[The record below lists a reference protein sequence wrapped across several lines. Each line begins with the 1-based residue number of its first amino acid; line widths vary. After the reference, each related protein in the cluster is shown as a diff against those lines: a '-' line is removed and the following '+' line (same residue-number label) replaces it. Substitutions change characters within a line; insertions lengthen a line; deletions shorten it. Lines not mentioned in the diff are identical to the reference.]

1 MFKEGCW
8 TKIDRNSRCKDLIP
22 KLKLL
27 YVASR
32 APSTVQCY
40 LSGFQR
46 WKKWCLDM
54 NVSHFPADPVYVA
67 LYLLSIM
74 ETKESS
80 SCVVR
85 NSLYSIDWAHKIA
98 GLDVPSVHP
107 MVSAAK
113 ESSSRLY
120 GRPVVKKEVITSE
133 MLSMLAYKYFDYHP
147 SLYQART
154 VALCLTAFAGF
165 LRYDELSNLLC
176 LDVKFYPD
184 YFLLFIESS
193 KSDQYRDG
201 AWVPISSSNL
211 ITCPLRALK
220 RYADLGEIVFDSD
233 LPLFQGINGPNAK
246 AKLRSKLSYSR
257 VRELIKEAF
266 KDCIDSTLIWRS

>member
-1 MFKEGCW
+1 
-8 TKIDRNSRCKDLIP
+8 
-22 KLKLL
+22 
-27 YVASR
+27 
-32 APSTVQCY
+32 
-40 LSGFQR
+40 
-46 WKKWCLDM
+46 M

-80 SCVVR
+80 RVVR
-85 NSLYSIDWAHKIA
+85 NSLYSIGWAHKIA
-98 GLDVPSVHP
+98 GLDVPSLHP
-107 MVSAAK
+107 MVSAVK

-133 MLSMLAYKYFDYHP
+133 MLSMLAYKYFDYQP

-154 VALCLTAFAGF
+154 VALCLIAFAGF

-193 KSDQYRDG
+193 KSYQYRDG
-201 AWVPISSSNL
+201 AWVPISSSNS
-211 ITCPLRALK
+211 ITYPLRALK

-233 LPLFQGINGPNAK
+233 LPLFRGINGPNAK
-246 AKLRSKLSYSR
+246 AKLRRSKLSYSR
-257 VRELIKEAF
+257 VRELVKEAF
-266 KDCIDSTLIWRS
+266 KVCIDSTLIGVHSLRAGGASAAANNGIPDRLSVRDMVDGFSKRPRTDT

>member
-1 MFKEGCW
+1 MQGPHS
-8 TKIDRNSRCKDLIP
+8 KIKIVVCCLQGSQYGAMLFEWLSEMEEMVPGYECFSLSCGSGIRCSIP
-22 KLKLL
+22 
-27 YVASR
+27 
-32 APSTVQCY
+32 TVDH
-40 LSGFQR
+40 G
-46 WKKWCLDM
+46 
-54 NVSHFPADPVYVA
+54 N
-67 LYLLSIM
+67 
-74 ETKESS
+74 KESS
-80 SCVVR
+80 RVVR
-85 NSLYSIDWAHKIA
+85 NSLYSIDWAHKID

-107 MVSAAK
+107 MISAVK

-133 MLSMLAYKYFDYHP
+133 MLSMLAHKYFDYHP

-201 AWVPISSSNL
+201 AWVPISFSNL

-220 RYADLGEIVFDSD
+220 RYSDLGEIVFDSH
-233 LPLFQGINGPNAK
+233 LPLFRGINGPNAK
-246 AKLRSKLSYSR
+246 AKLRRSKLSYSR
-257 VRELIKEAF
+257 VRELVKEAF
-266 KDCIDSTLIWRS
+266 KDCIDSTLIGVHSLRAGGASAAANN